1 MVKPM
6 PTLLC
11 ASIVLLVA
19 IVGQT
24 HAIWW
29 QLGLRTELMTSS
41 FRMPEHNLADF
52 CASALPGLSA
62 GQLKLCQLYADHMSA
77 VSKGARIGMVE
88 CQWQFRYQ
96 QWNCSIVNNQTVF
109 GSSITEMASRESA
122 FVRAITAAGVLQ
134 AIGRSCRNG
143 DLSTCGCSTSK
154 RPDNLNKDWVWG
166 GCGDNVEY
174 GYRFTKSFVDI
185 VEKSVSDDRQSLAL
199 PSSSGGVRRR
209 HSSLGNQRRQISLNT
224 MMMSQ
229 SQPINNQQ
237 PSYDDSESTADD
249 EAENNNDNN
258 NNNLLTMRSNS
269 RQLALNSE
277 ARRAKAR
284 RLMNLH
290 NNEAGRRAVYRLV
303 KIECKCHGVS
313 GSCSMKTCWLKLPSF
328 REVGDYLK
336 EKYDAAIEVRYESR
350 QNQLRARHKRYS
362 KPTKEDLVY
371 IEDSPNYC
379 AANSRY
385 GLLGTRGR
393 QCNKN
398 SHGPDGCR
406 IMCCGRGYYIQK
418 SIKEEK
424 CKCKFQWCCSVKCE
438 TCITQVETYICK

>member
-1 MVKPM
+1 
-6 PTLLC
+6 
-11 ASIVLLVA
+11 
-19 IVGQT
+19 
-24 HAIWW
+24 
-29 QLGLRTELMTSS
+29 
-41 FRMPEHNLADF
+41 
-52 CASALPGLSA
+52 
-62 GQLKLCQLYADHMSA
+62 
-77 VSKGARIGMVE
+77 
-88 CQWQFRYQ
+88 
-96 QWNCSIVNNQTVF
+96 
-109 GSSITEMASRESA
+109 MASRESA

-143 DLSTCGCSTSK
+143 DLATCGCSTSK

-174 GYRFTKSFVDI
+174 GYRFTKSFIDI
-185 VEKSVSDDRQSLAL
+185 VEKSVSDDRQTLAAATG
-199 PSSSGGVRRR
+199 PVVRRR
-209 HSSLGNQRRQISLNT
+209 HSQYQQQHRRQVNLNT
-224 MMMSQ
+224 MLLANSNYNRAYSAHYDNEADGSSSSSSSSSQ
-229 SQPINNQQ
+229 
-237 PSYDDSESTADD
+237 
-249 EAENNNDNN
+249 
-258 NNNLLTMRSNS
+258 NLLTMPS
-269 RQLALNSE
+269 ALSSSE

-336 EKYDAAIEVRYESR
+336 DKYDSAIEVRYESR

-362 KPTKEDLVY
+362 KPTQEDLVY

-379 AANSRY
+379 SANTRY
-385 GLLGTRGR
+385 GLLGPRGR